1 MDYSQIIADL
11 KNKKYSPVYFFEGE
25 EPFFMDRISDFIL
38 ENVLT
43 EDEKGFNQSI
53 LYGKDLS
60 LDSIMT
66 AAKRFPMMA
75 ERQVV
80 VIREAQNIKNI
91 EDLSHYVEKPMR
103 STILVFNYKYKT
115 IDKRKKLYKALQ
127 KNGVYLESKPLYEN
141 KIPAWISEYLKEKN
155 LGIDPRAA
163 QMITDFVGSDL
174 QRIVN
179 ELEKVTIS
187 LVPGTSIMPEDVE
200 KNIGISK
207 EFNTFELQNALGN
220 KDILKSNRIINY
232 FIDNEK
238 LHPLTVIIGMLVTY
252 FRKLLIY
259 HSIENK
265 NDRTAVAQ
273 KLGVNPFF
281 INDYSSAARNYSLDK
296 AVLIISMMREYDLR
310 SKGARGGT
318 TSNGDLLRELVFKI
332 LHL

>member
-1 MDYSQIIADL
+1 MDYNQIITDL
-11 KNKKYSPVYFFEGE
+11 KNKKYSPVYFLEGE
-25 EPFFMDRISDFIL
+25 EPFFMDRVSDYIL
-38 ENVLT
+38 ENILT
-43 EDEKGFNQSI
+43 EDEKGFNQTI

-60 LDSIMT
+60 IDSIMT
-66 AAKRFPMMA
+66 ASKRFPMMA

-80 VIREAQNIKNI
+80 VVREAQNIKNI
-91 EDLSHYVEKPMR
+91 EDLASYVEKPMH

-141 KIPAWISEYLKEKN
+141 QIPLWISNYLKEKN

-163 QMITDFVGSDL
+163 QMIADFVGSDL

-187 LVPGTSIMPEDVE
+187 LVLGTSIMPDDVE

-207 EFNTFELQNALGN
+207 DYNVFELQKALGN
-220 KDILKSNRIINY
+220 RDVLKSNRIINY

-238 LHPLTVIIGMLVTY
+238 QNPFTLIIGNLVTF
-252 FRKLLIY
+252 FRKILIY

-265 NDRTAVAQ
+265 NDRALVAQ

-281 INDYSSAARNYSLDK
+281 ISDYTNAASKYSLDK
-296 AVLIISMMREYDLR
+296 AVNIISMMREYDLR

-318 TSNGDLLRELVFKI
+318 AANGELLRELAFKI
-332 LHL
+332 LHI

>member
-1 MDYSQIIADL
+1 MDYSQVIADL
-11 KNKKYSPVYFFEGE
+11 KNKIYSPVYFLEGE

-38 ENVLT
+38 ANVLT
-43 EDEKGFNQSI
+43 EEEKGFNQTI

-60 LDSIMT
+60 IDSIMT

-91 EDLSHYVEKPMR
+91 EDLALYVEKPMR

-127 KNGVYLESKPLYEN
+127 KNGVYLESKPLYDN
-141 KIPAWISEYLKEKN
+141 QVPAWISKYLKEKN

-163 QMITDFVGSDL
+163 QMIADFVGSDL

-187 LVPGTSIMPEDVE
+187 LVPGTSILPEDVE

-220 KDILKSNRIINY
+220 RDILKANRIINY

-238 LHPLTVIIGMLVTY
+238 MHPLTVIIGMLVTY

-259 HSIENK
+259 HAIENK
-265 NDRTAVAQ
+265 SDRALVAQ

-281 INDYSSAARNYSLDK
+281 INDYANAARNYSLDK
-296 AVLIISMMREYDLR
+296 AVNIISIMREYDLR

-318 TSNGDLLRELVFKI
+318 TGNGDLLRELVFKI
-332 LHL
+332 LHI

>member
-1 MDYSQIIADL
+1 MDYNQIIADL
-11 KNKKYSPVYFFEGE
+11 KAKNYSPVYFLEGE
-25 EPFFMDRISDFIL
+25 EPYFMDQISDFIL

-60 LDSIMT
+60 IDAIMT
-66 AAKRFPMMA
+66 TAKRYPMMA

-91 EDLSHYVEKPMR
+91 EDLVSYVEKPLT
-103 STILVFNYKYKT
+103 STILVINYKYKT
-115 IDKRKKLYKALQ
+115 IDKRKKLYKAIS
-127 KNGVYLESKPLYEN
+127 KNGVYLESKPLYDN
-141 KIPAWISEYLKEKN
+141 QVPAWITKYLKEKN

-163 QMITDFVGSDL
+163 QLIADFIGSDL

-187 LVPGTSIMPEDVE
+187 LVPGTSIMPDDVE

-238 LHPLTVIIGMLVTY
+238 MHPLTVIIGMLANY
-252 FRKLLIY
+252 YRKVLVY

-265 NDRTAVAQ
+265 SDRNLVAQ

-281 INDYSSAARNYSLDK
+281 INDYANAAKNYSLDK
-296 AVLIISMMREYDLR
+296 AIAIISMMREYDLR
-310 SKGARGGT
+310 SKGARGGST
-318 TSNGDLLRELVFKI
+318 ANGDLLREMVFKI

>member
-1 MDYSQIIADL
+1 MDYNQIITDL
-11 KNKKYSPVYFFEGE
+11 KDKKYSPVYFFEGE
-25 EPFFMDRISDFIL
+25 EPFFMDRISDYIL

-43 EDEKGFNQSI
+43 EDEKGFNQTI

-60 LDSIMT
+60 IDAIMT
-66 AAKRFPMMA
+66 ASKRFPMMA

-80 VIREAQNIKNI
+80 VVREAQNIKNI
-91 EDLSHYVEKPMR
+91 EDLASYVEKPMH

-141 KIPAWISEYLKEKN
+141 QIPLWISNYLKEKN

-163 QMITDFVGSDL
+163 QMIADFVGSDL

-187 LVPGTSIMPEDVE
+187 LVPGTSIMPDDVE

-207 EFNTFELQNALGN
+207 DYNVFELQKALGN
-220 KDILKSNRIINY
+220 RDILKSNRIINY

-238 LHPLTVIIGMLVTY
+238 QNPFTLIIGNLVTF
-252 FRKLLIY
+252 FRKILIY

-265 NDRTAVAQ
+265 NDRALVAQ

-281 INDYSSAARNYSLDK
+281 INDYSNAASKYSLDK
-296 AVLIISMMREYDLR
+296 AVTIISMMREYDLR

-318 TSNGDLLRELVFKI
+318 ATNGELLRELVFKI
-332 LHL
+332 LHI